1 MLDSIGGANGV
12 HFRKFQNKTLRRAA
26 ATDIRATRSSF
37 SQLESY
43 KQDSSDVPQK
53 SDRGSINLEI
63 RMAKGLVHHAQ
74 FIASQKWHSGN
85 CAHQCWSG
93 LSPHSHSVK
102 NVDRSSSGKTCSR
115 KIR

>member
-74 FIASQKWHSGN
+74 FIASQKWHSEGETRWILEESPERTIEAVLN
-85 CAHQCWSG
+85 SLGDDG
-93 LSPHSHSVK
+93 LK
-102 NVDRSSSGKTCSR
+102 KRS
-115 KIR
+115 